1 MKAME
6 IAERLRELWDERENI
21 HAKII
26 DLAQDV
32 EMYGTLGEDER
43 ETLLRLK
50 YESEEMTE
58 ALTDLYGKAVN

>member
-50 YESEEMTE
+50 YESEEMME

>member
-26 DLAQDV
+26 DLAQDI

>member
-1 MKAME
+1 MNAME

-26 DLAQDV
+26 DLAQDI
-32 EMYGTLGEDER
+32 EMYGTVGEDER